1 MERKMSKLLE
11 AMQALDT
18 GDRKYIT
25 PRKSKLF
32 ENVVNIKSTIFED
45 KQSINVAKVYRITA
59 TFGNQVMVT
68 DTELLSNP
76 NALEHAINHTKRSV
90 AEAVFGE
97 FRPII
102 MQIYNALYD
111 YDVEQARKLMTDLEN
126 QMFHVTGDV

>member
-25 PRKSKLF
+25 PKKSKLF
-32 ENVVNIKSTIFED
+32 ENVVNVKSTIYED
-45 KQSINVAKVYRITA
+45 KQSINVAKVYRVSA
-59 TFGNQVMVT
+59 TFGTQVMIT
-68 DTELLSNP
+68 DAELLRNP
-76 NALEHAINHTKRSV
+76 HAIEYAADNAKRAV

-102 MQIYNALYD
+102 IQIYNALYD
-111 YDVEQARKLMTDLEN
+111 YDVEQARKLLSELEI
-126 QMFHVTGDV
+126 QMFNVR

>member
-1 MERKMSKLLE
+1 MEIKKMSKLLE

-32 ENVVNIKSTIFED
+32 DNVVNIKSTIFED
-45 KQSINVAKVYRITA
+45 KQSINVAKVYRVAA
-59 TFGNQVMVT
+59 TFGTQVMIT

-76 NALEHAINHTKRSV
+76 HALEYAADNAKRAV

-102 MQIYNALYD
+102 IQIYNALYD
-111 YDVEQARKLMTDLEN
+111 YDVEQARKLLSELEI
-126 QMFHVTGDV
+126 QMFNVR

>member
-1 MERKMSKLLE
+1 MSKLLE

-45 KQSINVAKVYRITA
+45 KQSINVAKVYRVSA
-59 TFGNQVMVT
+59 TFGTQVMIT
-68 DTELLSNP
+68 DAELLRNP
-76 NALEHAINHTKRSV
+76 HAIEYAADNAKRAV

-102 MQIYNALYD
+102 IQIYNALYD
-111 YDVEQARKLMTDLEN
+111 YDVEQARNCYLNLKYKCLM
-126 QMFHVTGDV
+126 